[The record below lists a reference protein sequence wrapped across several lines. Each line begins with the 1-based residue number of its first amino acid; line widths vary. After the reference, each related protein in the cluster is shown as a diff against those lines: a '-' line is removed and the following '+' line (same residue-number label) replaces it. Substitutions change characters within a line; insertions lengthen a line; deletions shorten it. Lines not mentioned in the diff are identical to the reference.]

1 MAEEIYD
8 TLVSLDPNNTVYYQN
23 NLKQFG
29 DKLELLNSN
38 IKNNLTNCAL
48 NDFIAFHDAFGY
60 FAKRYGLTQHVIGGM
75 SPEMDVNPQ
84 KLTESIKLAKQLG
97 ITTIFSEANIE
108 PRLSNTI
115 ANEIRGK
122 VLILNPLEMITQ
134 EEHDLKED
142 YFSKM
147 YDNLNNLKIALECK
161 K

>member
-1 MAEEIYD
+1 MICSL
-8 TLVSLDPNNTVYYQN
+8 TLTLTV
-23 NLKQFG
+23 
-29 DKLELLNSN
+29 
-38 IKNNLTNCAL
+38 LTYL
-48 NDFIAFHDAFGY
+48 
-60 FAKRYGLTQHVIGGM
+60 
-75 SPEMDVNPQ
+75 PQ